1 MVYKSKK
8 EPRPPLPTKGEQ
20 YGSWT
25 CLDGTAI
32 WDDDRKRWYYWFKC
46 QCGFKKLERHKGD
59 IVKGRST
66 QCIECT
72 KGGNLVGKVFGNW
85 EVIEYAGIND
95 RGERSWNCRCKC
107 KYKTIS
113 RIGTGT
119 LNQGNS
125 SRCKRCNPGTLLGSE
140 SSKSKA
146 RKDSDLRREL
156 LRGIVPEEWF
166 DLARTKTEAEERN
179 EQLYFYGEC
188 KNGHIALHHISY
200 KCPICSRE
208 SRIKWELENPERM
221 KAISSE
227 KRRKISEDPVLRMV
241 SSLRTR
247 TAAAF
252 RKIDSIK
259 DTSTME
265 IVGCSRIELKQWIE
279 NQFHP
284 NPDNGIQMTWDNF
297 GKISTDNNTWNVDHN
312 IPLAY
317 AGTDWKK
324 IMELTHY
331 RNLQPLWAIENV
343 RKGSTVDGVRHG
355 KKSGP
360 KPKNQQKQ

>member
-1 MVYKSKK
+1 
-8 EPRPPLPTKGEQ
+8 
-20 YGSWT
+20 
-25 CLDGTAI
+25 
-32 WDDDRKRWYYWFKC
+32 
-46 QCGFKKLERHKGD
+46 
-59 IVKGRST
+59 
-66 QCIECT
+66 
-72 KGGNLVGKVFGNW
+72 
-85 EVIEYAGIND
+85 
-95 RGERSWNCRCKC
+95 
-107 KYKTIS
+107 
-113 RIGTGT
+113 
-119 LNQGNS
+119 
-125 SRCKRCNPGTLLGSE
+125 
-140 SSKSKA
+140 
-146 RKDSDLRREL
+146 
-156 LRGIVPEEWF
+156 
-166 DLARTKTEAEERN
+166 
-179 EQLYFYGEC
+179 
-188 KNGHIALHHISY
+188 
-200 KCPICSRE
+200 
-208 SRIKWELENPERM
+208 M